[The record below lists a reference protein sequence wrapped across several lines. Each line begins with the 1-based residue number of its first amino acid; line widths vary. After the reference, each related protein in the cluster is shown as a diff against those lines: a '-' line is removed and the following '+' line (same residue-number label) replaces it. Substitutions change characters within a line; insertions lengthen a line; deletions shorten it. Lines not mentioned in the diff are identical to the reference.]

1 MPAARRPV
9 LPWLPWAWLGLGIVA
24 IAASVLPAHAIT
36 HVTPIAGRAWS
47 GGARPRA
54 RHDLLVDI
62 GAWSALFAV
71 AAAALQ
77 RAPRRWSVGVS
88 LAGGVA
94 LGLASL
100 ARIAV
105 LSNDLYRYVWDGKV
119 QAAGIDPY
127 RYAPTAPQL
136 VRLHDSWLWPP
147 ASICA
152 GRGKPA
158 GCTLLNRASVHTI
171 YPPGAQLFF
180 RVTHLVLP
188 ESWRDRGYEVTGL
201 LLAMAVA
208 VLVLVLLRRTGRDP
222 RLVALW
228 SLCPA
233 VSLEA
238 VQNAHIDVV
247 GVIAVLGALL
257 VTRRHLLW
265 AAALLAVA
273 GLVKLYPLV
282 LFPAVIQRRRVA
294 AAGVVV
300 ALVVVSY
307 LPYVIDVGSG
317 VGGYLHGYLHQ
328 EGYGSGTRFTLLRLV
343 GLRGHAA
350 SAVAVVLVLAVLA
363 AAWLR
368 RLGPPEQAAMVL
380 FTSVLLIATA
390 GEPWYDLLLVALIA
404 VTGAWQWLG
413 IVVGDYVG
421 YLTSAL
427 GDHTVHVLL
436 PVYVVALLLGV
447 SVTLLR
453 SRSSLAAA

>member
-1 MPAARRPV
+1 
-9 LPWLPWAWLGLGIVA
+9 
-24 IAASVLPAHAIT
+24 
-36 HVTPIAGRAWS
+36 
-47 GGARPRA
+47 
-54 RHDLLVDI
+54 
-62 GAWSALFAV
+62 
-71 AAAALQ
+71 
-77 RAPRRWSVGVS
+77 
-88 LAGGVA
+88 
-94 LGLASL
+94 
-100 ARIAV
+100 
-105 LSNDLYRYVWDGKV
+105 
-119 QAAGIDPY
+119 
-127 RYAPTAPQL
+127 
-136 VRLHDSWLWPP
+136 
-147 ASICA
+147 
-152 GRGKPA
+152 
-158 GCTLLNRASVHTI
+158 
-171 YPPGAQLFF
+171 
-180 RVTHLVLP
+180 
-188 ESWRDRGYEVTGL
+188 
-201 LLAMAVA
+201 
-208 VLVLVLLRRTGRDP
+208 
-222 RLVALW
+222 
-228 SLCPA
+228 
-233 VSLEA
+233 
-238 VQNAHIDVV
+238 
-247 GVIAVLGALL
+247 
-257 VTRRHLLW
+257 
-265 AAALLAVA
+265 VA

-294 AAGVVV
+294 AAAVVV

-404 VTGAWQWLG
+404 ITGAWQWLG

-453 SRSSLAAA
+453 SRSSVAAA